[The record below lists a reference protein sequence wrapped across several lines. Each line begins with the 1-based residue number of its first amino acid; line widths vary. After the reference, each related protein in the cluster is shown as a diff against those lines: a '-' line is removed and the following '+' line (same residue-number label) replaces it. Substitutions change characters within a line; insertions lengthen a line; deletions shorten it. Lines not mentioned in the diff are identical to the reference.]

1 MLKSAVKIGVGR
13 LCSGIRCSSCS
24 ARRPQVELL
33 AEIEFLGVLTWSRGG
48 HKVHESALCGQ
59 MPPPIALK
67 KGAWRRWDLCFSTDF
82 NAAWAAVGWPQR
94 SVCPGARP
102 SPRLPRACSKARQA
116 PSMPL
121 GLGPA
126 RAPEGIQE
134 PAAIRP
140 DVSTANR

>member
-1 MLKSAVKIGVGR
+1 MG
-13 LCSGIRCSSCS
+13 
-24 ARRPQVELL
+24 
-33 AEIEFLGVLTWSRGG
+33 
-48 HKVHESALCGQ
+48 
-59 MPPPIALK
+59 
-67 KGAWRRWDLCFSTDF
+67 LCFSTDF

-140 DVSTANR
+140 DVSTGRDMGGNAGGCFSPGNGQHIQTCCAIPSRYSRP

>member
-1 MLKSAVKIGVGR
+1 MR
-13 LCSGIRCSSCS
+13 
-24 ARRPQVELL
+24 
-33 AEIEFLGVLTWSRGG
+33 
-48 HKVHESALCGQ
+48 
-59 MPPPIALK
+59 
-67 KGAWRRWDLCFSTDF
+67 LCFSTDF
-82 NAAWAAVGWPQR
+82 CAACAAVGWPQR

-102 SPRLPRACSKARQA
+102 GPRLPRACSKARQA

-140 DVSTANR
+140 DVSTGRDMGGNAGGCFSPGNGQHIHTGYAIPSRYSRP

>member
-1 MLKSAVKIGVGR
+1 MR
-13 LCSGIRCSSCS
+13 
-24 ARRPQVELL
+24 
-33 AEIEFLGVLTWSRGG
+33 
-48 HKVHESALCGQ
+48 
-59 MPPPIALK
+59 
-67 KGAWRRWDLCFSTDF
+67 LCFSTDF

-116 PSMPL
+116 LSMPL

-134 PAAIRP
+134 PAVIRP
-140 DVSTANR
+140 VVSTCRDVRRIAGACFSPGHGQNKEKFTGIVTL